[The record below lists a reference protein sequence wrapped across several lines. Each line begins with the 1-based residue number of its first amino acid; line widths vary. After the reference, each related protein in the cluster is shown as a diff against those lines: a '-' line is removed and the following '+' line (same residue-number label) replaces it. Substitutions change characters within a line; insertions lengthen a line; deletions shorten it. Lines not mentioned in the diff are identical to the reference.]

1 MPGALQT
8 RDLHV
13 NHHQYHDLL
22 YLHLFIGMSALHR
35 LPRDALEMIC
45 DFLLQRKLV
54 SAHKGKGFATLLA
67 LATTSRFFHEYA
79 LNAIWHTLPGYS
91 MLLYTLPRDAWTAE
105 VKPLKQPD
113 VTPITEFVRHSRLY
127 SPPT

>member
-1 MPGALQT
+1 MPAPFILNI
-8 RDLHV
+8 H
-13 NHHQYHDLL
+13 HHQYHHLL
-22 YLHLFIGMSALHR
+22 YRHFCIEMSALHR

-54 SAHKGKGFATLLA
+54 SAHKEKGFASLLA
-67 LATTSRFFHEYA
+67 LATTSRFFHEHA
-79 LNAIWHTLPGYS
+79 LNAIWNTLPGYS

-113 VTPITEFVRHSRLY
+113 ATPITELVRHSRLY